1 MFVFEKVMFRLQS
14 SNKRTNKKA
23 RTKSFMLRFLLYN
36 AYYGAACVFS
46 HYFAI

>member
-14 SNKRTNKKA
+14 SNE
-23 RTKSFMLRFLLYN
+23 RTKKRGQNHLCCVFLLYN

-46 HYFAI
+46 DHFTI